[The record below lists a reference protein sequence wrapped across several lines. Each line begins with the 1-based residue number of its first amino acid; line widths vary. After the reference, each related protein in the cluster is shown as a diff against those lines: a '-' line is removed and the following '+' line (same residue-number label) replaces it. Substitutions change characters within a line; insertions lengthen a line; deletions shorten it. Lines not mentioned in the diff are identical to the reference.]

1 MSGEVAE
8 GQPCCV
14 RCQATEV
21 ECGGGDPCPSC
32 TDGGGPCYYNLDHL
46 EVRERRADGKL
57 PITLLSGFLG
67 AGKTT
72 LLQRVLKNRL
82 GVRVALIVNDIG
94 AVNIDAKAAEK
105 IGLDSATERLVELSN
120 GCMCCSLREDLL
132 EQIKDLA
139 MSKKYDAMIIEG
151 SGAAEP
157 LPIAEGISA
166 YDIGRGKVLDDV
178 VALDTL
184 VTVVDAPNFARDFF
198 TREQV
203 FEHKS
208 LRKEATD
215 AKMDAGHVAELM
227 TEQIEFA
234 NVIILNKAS
243 NVSAESLQE
252 SKQIIE
258 GLNPLAQIITTD
270 FSKVCPSDVL
280 CTGLF
285 DWDTAEEQP
294 GWAQMLTGTWVPKA
308 ASLNIQ
314 HTMYTRDRPFHGGR
328 LARLLLGAQPS
339 GIRNME
345 AAANAAGALM
355 DLGLI
360 RSKGVFWLA
369 GQSDRAGEWQHA
381 GSLFR
386 FSDGG
391 AWLCSSPAYQAPA
404 GNRGGAEAWRG
415 DRRQEIVLIGP
426 NLQADKVMRLL
437 DECLLTPEEMAART
451 TGAGTTVDSWW
462 ATVPEVA
469 NFPAWEGSEVAA
481 ASAEAAADVL
491 QAEAFDALISAQE
504 AKDHPGAAEAA
515 AQAQAKAD
523 AAKARAAE
531 LKIAAVRVE
540 MDKTGASAA
549 TAVAPPQSLGPRPPR
564 KAKQSGGFL
573 CCGSR
578 SDKHE
583 IGPAMARAG
592 QAAESGI
599 KHSAVKKSH
608 ERYLNQN
615 RQEAM

>member
-1 MSGEVAE
+1 MQIRG
-8 GQPCCV
+8 
-14 RCQATEV
+14 RR
-21 ECGGGDPCPSC
+21 
-32 TDGGGPCYYNLDHL
+32 TDK
-46 EVRERRADGKL
+46 RL

-94 AVNIDAKAAEK
+94 AVNIDARAAASM
-105 IGLDSATERLVELSN
+105 GLDSESEQLVELSN

-132 EQIKDLA
+132 AQIKDLA
-139 MSKKYDAMIIEG
+139 MSNKYDAMIIEG

-203 FEHKS
+203 VEHKS
-208 LRKEATD
+208 LRKESTD
-215 AKMDAGHVAELM
+215 GKMGGSHVAELM

-234 NVIILNKAS
+234 NVIVVNKAS
-243 NVSAESLQE
+243 NVSAESLAE
-252 SKQIIE
+252 TKDIIA
-258 GLNPLAQIITTD
+258 GLNPSARIITTD

-285 DWDTAEEQP
+285 DWDSAEEQP
-294 GWAQMLTGTWVPKA
+294 GWAQLLTGTWVSR
-308 ASLNIQ
+308 ASTLNIQ
-314 HTMYTRDRPFHGGR
+314 HRMYSRDRPFHGGR
-328 LARLLLGAQPS
+328 LARLLLGTHS
-339 GIRNME
+339 GG
-345 AAANAAGALM
+345 ATSTTAVVDAAGALM

-369 GQSDRAGEWQHA
+369 GQSGRAGEWQHA

-391 AWLCSSPAYQAPA
+391 AWLCSSPGYKPPVGDA
-404 GNRGGAEAWRG
+404 GGAEAWRG

-426 NLQADKVMRLL
+426 NLQADKVVGLL
-437 DECLLTPEEMAART
+437 DECLLTPEEMAARAIADASADP
-451 TGAGTTVDSWW
+451 GNWW

-469 NFPAWEGSEVAA
+469 NFPAWEGSEAAA
-481 ASAEAAADVL
+481 ASAEDHAAVL
-491 QAEAFDALISAQE
+491 QAEAFDALMEAQE
-504 AKDHPGAAEAA
+504 AKDKPGAAEAA
-515 AQAQAKAD
+515 TQAQARAD

-540 MDKTGASAA
+540 MDRTEPFAA
-549 TAVAPPQSLGPRPPR
+549 TLPHPPR
-564 KAKQSGGFL
+564 KAKRSGGMG

-578 SDKHE
+578 PNTHE
-583 IGPAMARAG
+583 SAG
-592 QAAESGI
+592 AAVGAAAAEASRTGHGTAIGI
-599 KHSAVKKSH
+599 VKHSAVQKSH
-608 ERYLNQN
+608 ERYIKQKAQDG
-615 RQEAM
+615 QETK

>member
-1 MSGEVAE
+1 MSGEVTE
-8 GQPCCV
+8 SQPCCV

-21 ECGGGDPCPSC
+21 ECPAGDPCDPC
-32 TDGGGPCYYNLDHL
+32 TDAGRACYYNLDHL
-46 EVRERRADGKL
+46 EIRERREDQRL

-105 IGLDSATERLVELSN
+105 IGLNGDTEQLVELSN

-139 MSKKYDAMIIEG
+139 MSNKYDAMIIEG

-203 FEHKS
+203 VEHKA

-243 NVSAESLQE
+243 SVSAESLAQ
-252 SKQIIE
+252 SKQIIA
-258 GLNPLAQIITTD
+258 GLNPDAQIITTD

-314 HTMYTRDRPFHGGR
+314 HKMYTRDRPFHGGR
-328 LARLLLGAQPS
+328 LARLLLGAQTS
-339 GIRNME
+339 GASSTE

-381 GSLFR
+381 GSMFR

-391 AWLCSSPAYQAPA
+391 AWLCSSPEYKPPA
-404 GNRGGAEAWRG
+404 GDGSSAEAWRG

-426 NLQADKVMRLL
+426 NLQADKLMGLF

-451 TGAGTTVDSWW
+451 AAGADAAVDSWW

-469 NFPAWEGSEVAA
+469 NFPAWEGSAAAA
-481 ASAEAAADVL
+481 ASAEANADVL
-491 QAEAFDALISAQE
+491 QAAAFDALMAAQE
-504 AKDHPGAAEAA
+504 SKDSGAAEAA
-515 AQAQAKAD
+515 TQAQAKAD
-523 AAKARAAE
+523 AAKAYAAE

-540 MDKTGASAA
+540 MDRTDASAA
-549 TAVAPPQSLGPRPPR
+549 TAARSPR
-564 KAKQSGGFL
+564 KAKQSSGFL

-578 SDKHE
+578 PDKHE
-583 IGPAMARAG
+583 AGPAAARAG
-592 QAAESGI
+592 QDAEGGI

-608 ERYLNQN
+608 ERYLKQN
-615 RQEAM
+615 VQMAR